1 MAFGQFTNLDFDQIK
16 VSIQDYLRA
25 NSNFTDFD
33 FEGSNLSVLI
43 NTLAYNSYI
52 TAYNTNLAVNE
63 SFLDSAILRENVVSL
78 VRGIGYVPR
87 SRRSA
92 IAKISFRVNNLT
104 SLTATL
110 KAGIVCN
117 GLSDNTTF
125 IFSIPEDVTANVING
140 VARFDNVEI
149 YEGTF
154 IRTDFTVSQSIYDQK
169 YVLPNS
175 FVDTDT
181 IKVLVKPNANSST
194 SVEYRQID
202 NILKIDGE
210 SDIYL
215 IQEVSDERFELLF
228 GDGII
233 GKKLVD
239 GNVIQVSYIT
249 TSGRDGN
256 GVSQFNL
263 VGVLQDENLNL
274 IDPAKVSAVTTTQ
287 VSRNGDESE
296 SINSIKHFAPR
307 IYSSQYRAV
316 TASDYE
322 SIISYIYPNVDSVTA
337 YGGEELS
344 PPQYGK
350 VFISVKPRNGDK
362 LSESTKR
369 DLLSKLKSYSIA
381 GIVPQF
387 IDAKYLYVEVVSAV
401 YYDYNKN
408 NRTSDLRTLILS
420 SLTQYSN
427 SIDLNKFGGRF
438 KYSKVSSLIDNVNYA
453 ITSNI
458 TSVIIRRDLV
468 AEIGFN
474 AQYEICFGNQFHT
487 PKDSYNI
494 NSTAFRITGISENV
508 YLADR
513 KISSTLGEIF
523 FFTYEQS
530 TPKVI
535 KRNAGT
541 VNYTTGEI
549 LIDTVNITAT
559 AAPNNVVE
567 IQAVPLSNDVIGL
580 KDLYVNFD
588 VGSSKITL
596 IRDVVSSG
604 ENTSGTRLTTQTSYY
619 QPGFIR
625 EL

>member
-1 MAFGQFTNLDFDQIK
+1 MAFGQYTNLDFDQIK
-16 VSIQDYLRA
+16 ISIQDYLRS
-25 NSNFTDFD
+25 NSNFTDYD

-43 NTLAYNSYI
+43 NTLAYNTYI

-78 VRGIGYVPR
+78 VRNIGYVPR

-92 IAKISFRVNNLT
+92 IARISFRVNNLD

-117 GLSDNTTF
+117 GSADNTTF

-140 VARFDNVEI
+140 VARFENVEI

-154 IRTDFTVSQSIYDQK
+154 VRTNFTVSQSIYDQK
-169 YVLPNS
+169 YILPNS
-175 FVDTDT
+175 FVDTST
-181 IKVLVKPNANSST
+181 IKVLVKPSVDSSIT
-194 SVEYRQID
+194 VEYMQVD
-202 NILKIDGE
+202 NILKIDSQ

-215 IQEVSDERFELLF
+215 IQEVSDERYELLF

-233 GKKLVD
+233 GKKLSD
-239 GNVIQVSYIT
+239 GNYIEVSYIT
-249 TSGRDGN
+249 TSGRSGN
-256 GVSQFNL
+256 GASSFNL
-263 VGVLQDENLNL
+263 VGILQDENGTTIN
-274 IDPAKVSAVTTTQ
+274 PAKISRVTTLR
-287 VSRNGDESE
+287 SSINGDESE

-307 IYSSQYRAV
+307 IYASQYRAV

-322 SIISYIYPNVDSVTA
+322 SIIGYIYPNVESVTA

-344 PPQYGK
+344 PPQFGK
-350 VFISVKPRNGDK
+350 VFISVKPRNGDNI
-362 LSESTKR
+362 SESVKR
-369 DLLSKLKSYSIA
+369 DLLSKLKNYSIA

-387 IDAKYLYVEVVSAV
+387 IDAKYLYVEIVSSV
-401 YYDYNKN
+401 YYNYNKN

-438 KYSKVSSLIDNVNYA
+438 KYSKVASLIDNVDYS

-458 TSVIIRRDLV
+458 TSVIIRRNLN
-468 AEIGFN
+468 AQINLN
-474 AQYEICFGNQFHT
+474 AQYELCFGNAFHT

-494 NSTAFRITGISENV
+494 NTTAFKITGNDKDV

-513 KISSTLGEIF
+513 KISANEGELFIFTYEDSKSVIIKRNVGKVNYRTGEIF
-523 FFTYEQS
+523 
-530 TPKVI
+530 
-535 KRNAGT
+535 
-541 VNYTTGEI
+541 
-549 LIDTVNITAT
+549 IDTINIVAT
-559 AAPNNVVE
+559 TAPNNVIE
-567 IQAVPLSNDVIGL
+567 IQAIPVSNDVVGL
-580 KDLYVNFD
+580 KDLYVRFD
-588 VGSSKITL
+588 VGESKISL
-596 IRDVVSSG
+596 IRDVISSG
-604 ENTSGTRLTTQTSYY
+604 ENTSGTRLTTQSSYY

-625 EL
+625 KL